1 MVLRRGN
8 WSHCSFD
15 GGLFGYSSEC
25 RVQNKNRFMLAA
37 FLSDSKRANFCDD
50 HDHAHGKSW
59 RPPPRA
65 WQDLT
70 AHVMCLSPV
79 INLKKV
85 HNGKRSDLILSFH
98 FFLYRCHSISHKLQQ
113 LQVCSRL
120 KKSRRN
126 GPLCGVFAG
135 TLVPRHEKQ
144 L

>member
-1 MVLRRGN
+1 
-8 WSHCSFD
+8 
-15 GGLFGYSSEC
+15 
-25 RVQNKNRFMLAA
+25 
-37 FLSDSKRANFCDD
+37 
-50 HDHAHGKSW
+50 
-59 RPPPRA
+59 
-65 WQDLT
+65 
-70 AHVMCLSPV
+70 MCLSPV

-98 FFLYRCHSISHKLQQ
+98 FFFLYRCHSISHKLQQ

-135 TLVPRHEKQ
+135 LWYRDMKSSFKALVSCVLEKTVAHYNI